1 MGQLRLMSPP
11 KILVT
16 GASGFIG
23 SRLCRRLLE
32 EPAEVHAVGRRHLDR
47 IPAGAEAHAL
57 DLGDAA
63 AVGDLVAAV
72 RPEVVFHLASHV
84 AGARDA
90 DLLLPTFRA
99 NLASTVHLLGA
110 LAGPDGCR
118 LFVQAGSL
126 EEPAEADATPSSPYA
141 AAKWA
146 AAGYLRMARA
156 LYGLPFVRARMFMV
170 YGPGQW
176 DLRKLV
182 PYTVLSLLEG
192 GEPAFSSGERPVDW
206 VFVDDVVEG
215 LARIGAR
222 RDLDGAT
229 VDLGSGGLATVRE
242 VVETLFAIL
251 APDRRPRFG
260 ARDDRPAE
268 QVRRAAIQQT
278 ERLLGWR
285 PATGLRAGLEATI
298 DWYRRELESGRLQR

>member
-1 MGQLRLMSPP
+1 MSPP

-23 SRLCRRLLE
+23 NRLCGRLLE
-32 EPAEVHAVGRRHLDR
+32 EKAVVHAVCRRHPERVPSAAEVHV
-47 IPAGAEAHAL
+47 L
-57 DLGDAA
+57 DLGDAT
-63 AVGDLVAAV
+63 AVDRLVASV

-84 AGARDA
+84 AGSRDA

-99 NLASTVHLLGA
+99 NLASTVHLLAA
-110 LAGPDGCR
+110 LTAHDGCR

-126 EEPAEADATPSSPYA
+126 EEPTEAEATPSSPYA

-146 AAGYLRMARA
+146 ASAYLRMARA
-156 LYGLPFVRARMFMV
+156 LYELPFARARIFMV

-192 GEPAFSSGERPVDW
+192 GEPTFSSGDRPVDW

-215 LARIGAR
+215 LARIGR
-222 RDLDGAT
+222 HRDLDGAT
-229 VDLGSGGLATVRE
+229 VDLGSGDLATVRE
-242 VVETLFAIL
+242 VIEILFAVL
-251 APDRRPRFG
+251 APDRRARFG

-268 QVRRAAIQQT
+268 QVRQAASQET

-285 PATGLRAGLEATI
+285 PATSLRAGLEVTV
-298 DWYRRELESGRLQR
+298 DWYRKELESGRLRR

>member
-1 MGQLRLMSPP
+1 MSPP

-23 SRLCRRLLE
+23 SRLCSRLLE
-32 EPAEVHAVGRRHLDR
+32 DGAQVHAVCRQHRER
-47 IPAGAEAHAL
+47 VPPAAEVHAL

-63 AVGDLVAAV
+63 AVERLVAAV
-72 RPEVVFHLASHV
+72 RPELVFHLASHV

-99 NLASTVHLLGA
+99 NLASTVHLLAA
-110 LAGPDGCR
+110 LTVRDGCR

-126 EEPAEADATPSSPYA
+126 EEPTDADATPSSPYA

-156 LYGLPFVRARMFMV
+156 LYQLPFVRARMFMV

-192 GEPAFSSGERPVDW
+192 GEPAFSSGDRPVDW

-215 LARIGAR
+215 LARIGTR

-229 VDLGSGGLATVRE
+229 VDLGSGSLATVRE
-242 VVETLFAIL
+242 VVEILFALL
-251 APDRRPRFG
+251 APERRPRFG

-268 QVRRAAIQQT
+268 QVRQAAVQQT

-285 PATGLRAGLEATI
+285 PATALRAGLEATV
-298 DWYRRELESGRLQR
+298 DWYRQESESGRLQS

>member
-1 MGQLRLMSPP
+1 MSPP
-11 KILVT
+11 SKTLVT

-23 SRLCRRLLE
+23 SRLCRRLLDDGT
-32 EPAEVHAVGRRHLDR
+32 EVHAVCRRHQER
-47 IPAGAEAHAL
+47 VPPAVEIHEL
-57 DLGDAA
+57 NLGDAA
-63 AVGDLVAAV
+63 AVDRLVADV
-72 RPEVVFHLASHV
+72 RPAVVFHLASHV

-90 DLLLPTFRA
+90 ALLLPTFEA
-99 NLASTVHLLGA
+99 NLASTVHLLAA
-110 LAGPDGCR
+110 LAARDECR

-126 EEPAEADATPSSPYA
+126 EEPTAADATPSSPYA

-156 LYGLPFVRARMFMV
+156 LYDLPFVRARMFMV

-182 PYTVLSLLEG
+182 PYTVLSLLDG
-192 GEPAFSSGERPVDW
+192 GEPSFTSGERPVDW

-215 LARIGAR
+215 LARIGR
-222 RDLDGAT
+222 RPDLDGAT
-229 VDLGSGGLATVRE
+229 VDLGSGALATVRE
-242 VVETLFAIL
+242 VVELLFAIL

-268 QVRRAAIQQT
+268 QVRMAEIRET
-278 ERLLGWR
+278 ERQLGWR
-285 PATGLRAGLEATI
+285 PATDLRAGLEATVE
-298 DWYRRELESGRLQR
+298 WYRNESASGRLRG